1 MRNKIALFVFVFVF
15 KEGNKDVVTYL
26 IWEPMRILP
35 FLIKKKDMLINNIPV
50 WTFVSFHATMLFRM

>member
-50 WTFVSFHATMLFRM
+50 W